1 MLHLDCINT
10 LSINLNFINPSVRLL
25 NLKQISVKWNKSPFF
40 DAVFLKTFFVFC
52 NSFPCGFLFSSRLW
66 HWSLESKKVYFLMRK
81 ELKACPASDIGRI
94 KRFQNTFFKFLSDR
108 SDVWSLQGEKV
119 YRLIPRDIGHRP
131 LLAILL
137 PPKGSRK
144 NRHQFRQLWENRTY
158 EISFKL
164 KWTFK

>member
-1 MLHLDCINT
+1 MF
-10 LSINLNFINPSVRLL
+10 S
-25 NLKQISVKWNKSPFF
+25 
-40 DAVFLKTFFVFC
+40 KTFLVFC

-144 NRHQFRQLWENRTY
+144 KANAQTDNNFDKSERT
-158 EISFKL
+158 EHMKL
-164 KWTFK
+164 DSSELLNKCPLCHLCHWIKNQYYNSMRFN